1 MTDFKALDESKKD
14 ENECECECEHEN
26 EQCDCVYD
34 MNGGQIP
41 PKELLMFASE
51 TRGAYRDRK
60 RELKQKQA
68 DLRLNTDWSKA
79 IPDKS
84 RISEKDK
91 EAWITLATIEL
102 QSEVDDLETEAAYLS
117 ELWKLEKIM
126 LRQ

>member
-1 MTDFKALDESKKD
+1 MTDFKAMDLNT
-14 ENECECECEHEN
+14 ENKECECEHEN
-26 EQCDCVYD
+26 EHIEYDC
-34 MNGGQIP
+34 NCGELL
-41 PKELLMFASE
+41 PKDLLMFASE
-51 TRGAYRDRK
+51 TRGAYKTRK

-79 IPDKS
+79 LPDKT
-84 RISEKDK
+84 RPSEKDK

-126 LRQ
+126 LRKE